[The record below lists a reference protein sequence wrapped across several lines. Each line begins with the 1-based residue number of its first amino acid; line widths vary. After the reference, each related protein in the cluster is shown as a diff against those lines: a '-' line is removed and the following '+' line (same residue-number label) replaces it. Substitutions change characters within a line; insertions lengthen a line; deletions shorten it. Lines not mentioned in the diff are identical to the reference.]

1 MTYAIYSISTAPDAA
16 KETLAGA
23 QKAFGFIPNL
33 FGTMAGA
40 PPLLKTYLA
49 VGDLFDE
56 TSFTP
61 TERQVVMLTTS
72 YENGCEYCVGAHTAL
87 SAMQKVPDVVVHAIR
102 GGRPIEDPRLEAL
115 RRFTSSIVTTRGRP
129 SEAETTAF
137 HDAGY
142 SQSQALEVVLGV
154 GFKTLANYANHL
166 ASTPLDT
173 AFAKASWTKAA

>member
-16 KETLAGA
+16 KETLAGI

-40 PPLLKTYLA
+40 PVLKTYLA
-49 VGDLFDE
+49 VGELFDE
-56 TSFTP
+56 TSFTS

-102 GGRPIEDPRLEAL
+102 DGRPIEDPKLG
-115 RRFTSSIVTTRGRP
+115 RFTSSIVTTRGRA

-142 SQSQALEVVLGV
+142 SQLQALEVVLGV
-154 GFKTLANYANHL
+154 GFKTIANYANHL
-166 ASTPLDT
+166 ASTPVDA
-173 AFAKASWTKAA
+173 AFAMASWTKAA